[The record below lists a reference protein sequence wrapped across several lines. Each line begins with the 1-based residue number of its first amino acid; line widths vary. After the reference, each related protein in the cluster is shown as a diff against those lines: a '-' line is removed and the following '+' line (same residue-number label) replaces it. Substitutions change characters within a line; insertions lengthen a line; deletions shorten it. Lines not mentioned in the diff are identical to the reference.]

1 MYKKLTEEYE
11 EQLFQ
16 NYNLTD
22 LMLLKKK
29 ERKIKFNENSALYIL
44 LRQKLEEYGLSLF
57 GQFERNDLTFRGVI
71 MLDDFPIENEPILKQ
86 LYGYIDFTT
95 HIQLRG
101 FDNFAV
107 AFDYNVDTGKCEL
120 QRHSLG
126 SVTHRIKFDTLS
138 EMLEYLKINNYE
150 NAFTETV

>member
-1 MYKKLTEEYE
+1 MYKKFTEEYE

-16 NYNLTD
+16 NYNLTE

-57 GQFERNDLTFRGVI
+57 GQFERNDLTFRGVR

-86 LYGYIDFTT
+86 LYGYIDFTA

-120 QRHSLG
+120 QRHSWR
-126 SVTHRIKFDTLS
+126 SVTDRINFDTLS
-138 EMLEYLKINNYE
+138 EMLEHLKVNDYE